1 MILKKDRSLKWFS
14 GEKSGRKRRKKAI
27 KELEGKVDVMVGV
40 MHMGLENE
48 NGILV
53 LVFKIL
59 QMLVGT
65 KCYFAAHMHKLVK
78 EVVNGVIIAEP
89 DKYGTHISY

>member
-1 MILKKDRSLKWFS
+1 MILKRDRSFGWFS
-14 GEKSGRKRRKKAI
+14 GEKSSRRDKEAI

-48 NGILV
+48 NGIQV

-59 QMLVGT
+59 RMLVGT
-65 KCYFAAHMHKLVK
+65 KRYFCS
-78 EVVNGVIIAEP
+78 
-89 DKYGTHISY
+89 SYA

>member
-1 MILKKDRSLKWFS
+1 MNTPMISDF
-14 GEKSGRKRRKKAI
+14 EKGTDHLDGLVVKNPVEETKKAI

-48 NGILV
+48 NGIRV

-59 QMLVGT
+59 RMLVRT
-65 KCYFAAHMHKLVK
+65 KRYFCS
-78 EVVNGVIIAEP
+78 
-89 DKYGTHISY
+89 SYA

>member
-1 MILKKDRSLKWFS
+1 MILKRDRSLKWFS
-14 GEKSGRKRRKKAI
+14 GEKSSRRDEKAI

-40 MHMGLENE
+40 MHMGLEMRMVS
-48 NGILV
+48 LV

-65 KCYFAAHMHKLVK
+65 KRYFCGSHA
-78 EVVNGVIIAEP
+78 
-89 DKYGTHISY
+89 

>member
-1 MILKKDRSLKWFS
+1 MILKKGRSFDGLVVKNPV
-14 GEKSGRKRRKKAI
+14 EETKKAI

-48 NGILV
+48 NGIPV

-59 QMLVGT
+59 RMLVRT
-65 KCYFAAHMHKLVK
+65 KRYFAAHMHKLVK
-78 EVVNGVIIAEP
+78 
-89 DKYGTHISY
+89 KKL

>member
-1 MILKKDRSLKWFS
+1 MILKRDDHLDGLVVKNPV
-14 GEKSGRKRRKKAI
+14 EETKKAI

-48 NGILV
+48 NGIRV

-59 QMLVGT
+59 RMLVGT
-65 KCYFAAHMHKLVK
+65 KRYFCS
-78 EVVNGVIIAEP
+78 
-89 DKYGTHISY
+89 SYA

>member
-1 MILKKDRSLKWFS
+1 MNTPMISDFEKGRSFDGLVVKNPV
-14 GEKSGRKRRKKAI
+14 EETKKAI

-48 NGILV
+48 NGIPV

-59 QMLVGT
+59 RMLVR
-65 KCYFAAHMHKLVK
+65 
-78 EVVNGVIIAEP
+78 N
-89 DKYGTHISY
+89 

>member
-1 MILKKDRSLKWFS
+1 MILKKGRSFDGLVVKNPV
-14 GEKSGRKRRKKAI
+14 EETKKAI

-48 NGILV
+48 NGIRV

-59 QMLVGT
+59 RMLVGT
-65 KCYFAAHMHKLVK
+65 KRYFCS
-78 EVVNGVIIAEP
+78 
-89 DKYGTHISY
+89 SYA